1 MLIGNY
7 GVANFGDE
15 ALRDAFLAAFPEIQW
30 TVVSARPVL
39 PASADITEVPRLPL
53 GFRSLFSPWWQTI
66 RAISQADAVVFG
78 GGTLFTD
85 TESVLACFLWGAHAL
100 VARCFGVPVVL
111 AAQGI
116 GPFQTK
122 IGEGIARS
130 VVAHS
135 AFMSVRDDAS
145 LARVASWQLGTKVI
159 QTFDPAF
166 LSFCREKVSF
176 RSKNVFLVI
185 PRHNTNATF
194 RDLYKMTIED
204 HQFEE
209 VRILSLQP
217 DDPTERLTIATLRAI
232 APATVVPVTGQTT
245 LLTEI
250 EAAQAVLC
258 QRFHGALAALARGK
272 DVRICPMAPGDKLAA
287 LEAAVSTGRVEAL
300 VQEWREEAEQG
311 EAALGQALHR
321 LENKRSL
328 PKGL

>member
-1 MLIGNY
+1 
-7 GVANFGDE
+7 
-15 ALRDAFLAAFPEIQW
+15 
-30 TVVSARPVL
+30 
-39 PASADITEVPRLPL
+39 
-53 GFRSLFSPWWQTI
+53 
-66 RAISQADAVVFG
+66 
-78 GGTLFTD
+78 
-85 TESVLACFLWGAHAL
+85 
-100 VARCFGVPVVL
+100 
-111 AAQGI
+111 
-116 GPFQTK
+116 
-122 IGEGIARS
+122 
-130 VVAHS
+130 
-135 AFMSVRDDAS
+135 
-145 LARVASWQLGTKVI
+145 
-159 QTFDPAF
+159 
-166 LSFCREKVSF
+166 
-176 RSKNVFLVI
+176 
-185 PRHNTNATF
+185 
-194 RDLYKMTIED
+194 MTIED

-250 EAAQAVLC
+250 EAAQAILC

-272 DVRICPMAPGDKLAA
+272 DVHICPMAPGDKLAA